1 MMSAPAAANV
11 TPFPA
16 PRTPAWKLGLDE
28 VVMYC
33 VGKPGCM
40 ELAAAVAD
48 PETKRYVLD
57 AKAVETAYSLLKQP
71 AGVGLAALSSLKLP
85 RRSVWVEYDR
95 DRQRRAVQAEANADG
110 TILLRHVA
118 RAGPRE
124 IGMPA
129 AWGLL
134 NARTPAPKVDHE
146 ALVAKNPEA
155 KPDLDREWMAWFS
168 ASFRPMRP
176 DDRKLTPTEYRKWA
190 DWAIWDLAILYVPS
204 AGTARSHQPSAATRA
219 L

>member
-1 MMSAPAAANV
+1 MSAPAATNV
-11 TPFPA
+11 APFPA

-33 VGKPGCM
+33 VGRPGCM
-40 ELAAAVAD
+40 ELAAAVSA

-57 AKAVETAYSLLKQP
+57 QKAVEAAHSLLKQP
-71 AGVGLAALSSLKLP
+71 ARVGLAALSSLKLP
-85 RRSVWVEYDR
+85 HRSVWVEYDCG
-95 DRQRRAVQAEANADG
+95 RQRRAVQAQANADG
-110 TILLRHVA
+110 SILLRHVA

-134 NARTPAPKVDHE
+134 DARTPAPKIDHE
-146 ALVAKNPEA
+146 ALLAKNPEA
-155 KPDLDREWMAWFS
+155 KPDLDHKWMTWFS

-176 DDRKLTPTEYRKWA
+176 DDRKLTPTEYKQWV
-190 DWAIWDLAILYVPS
+190 DWAMWDLAILYVHS
-204 AGTARSHQPSAATRA
+204 AGTARGHQPLAATGA